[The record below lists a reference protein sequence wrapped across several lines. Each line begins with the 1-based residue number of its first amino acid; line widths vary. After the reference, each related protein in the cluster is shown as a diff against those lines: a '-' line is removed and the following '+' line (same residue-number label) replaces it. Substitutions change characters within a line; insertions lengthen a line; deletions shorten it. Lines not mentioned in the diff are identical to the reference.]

1 VAAPIALR
9 RAEEEGGDVLF
20 VLEVAGLQ
28 SAIAASG
35 ASNQTRWS
43 RTTSESAQLVVL
55 DHFHEEVNPFSAHK
69 LGP

>member
-1 VAAPIALR
+1 MAAPIALR

-43 RTTSESAQLVVL
+43 RTTSESHKPLL
-55 DHFHEEVNPFSAHK
+55 FLTTFTRRWTPF
-69 LGP
+69 GT